1 MAGKGN
7 RNGKTRNDTSG
18 LSRLTVDS
26 LLCASRLNF
35 PTRKSYLTS
44 NVKIRGI
51 TEELMSEYQYVGFR
65 AIEKPVSEKNLEYM
79 HAQSSRAEIT
89 PWSFDNEY
97 HFGDFRGNALEMLR
111 RGYEIHLHYAN
122 YGTHKLFI
130 RLPQGL
136 PDKKGAAP
144 YFTEDTLKFFA
155 DKEGPG
161 GTLCVE
167 PFYETDDLG
176 PIFDFEELLDR
187 LVPLRAEI
195 LDGDLRPLYLA
206 HLAMCL
212 DYEHDGGETT
222 EGPVPSGLEK
232 LTDAQA
238 ALAEFYGLGD
248 ALITAA
254 AKDIPLM
261 AIHNDLKN
269 EQTEW
274 LKIQSQATKD
284 EWLLQLI
291 SDSHSTVRPEILAKF
306 RKNRK
311 VPAWP
316 TYHKNRTIAQ
326 LEAAADEIRQAKKL
340 AAAKA
345 AARQRAKKLASMAVD
360 PEKTLLETEK
370 LVKNRST
377 DSYREIAKLLSDLR
391 ESLAETDQIGLA
403 ETQAEKLKKA
413 NPTLRTLHSELRKK
427 GLITK

>member
-1 MAGKGN
+1 
-7 RNGKTRNDTSG
+7 
-18 LSRLTVDS
+18 
-26 LLCASRLNF
+26 
-35 PTRKSYLTS
+35 
-44 NVKIRGI
+44 
-51 TEELMSEYQYVGFR
+51 MSEYQYVGFR
-65 AIEKPVSEKNLEYM
+65 AIETPVSEKNLEYM
-79 HAQSSRAEIT
+79 HSQSSRAEIT

-144 YFTEDTLKFFA
+144 YFTEDTLKFIA
-155 DKEGPG
+155 DKDGPG

-176 PIFDFEELLDR
+176 PIFDIEKLLDR
-187 LVPLRAEI
+187 LVPLRAEL

-212 DYEHDGGETT
+212 DYNHDPEEIT
-222 EGPVPSGLEK
+222 EPPVPAGLEK

-248 ALITAA
+248 ALITSA
-254 AKDIPLM
+254 AKGTPPLK
-261 AIHNDLKN
+261 AHNELKN

-274 LKIQSQATKD
+274 LKTQSQATKD
-284 EWLLQLI
+284 GWLLELI
-291 SDSHSTVRPEILAKF
+291 SASQSTVRPEILAKF
-306 RKNRK
+306 RKDKK
-311 VPAWP
+311 VPTWP
-316 TYHKNRTIAQ
+316 TYDKNRTIAQ
-326 LEAAADEIRQAKKL
+326 LETAADEIRQAKKL
-340 AAAKA
+340 AAAKN
-345 AARQRAKKLASMAVD
+345 AARQRAKKLATLAAD
-360 PEKTLLETEK
+360 PDKTLLETEA

-377 DSYREIAKLLSDLR
+377 DSYRQIATLLSDLR
-391 ESLAETDQIGLA
+391 ESLADTDQVGLA
-403 ETQAEKLKKA
+403 EKQAEKLKKA
-413 NPTLRTLHSELRKK
+413 NPTLRALHSELRRQ